1 MCQYL
6 CRHDT
11 SMAFVGFSLTLS
23 TKGYWPLLNVDGLCT
38 FSIESDM
45 GMRGIILLAIE
56 KEFGFPSRSAKC
68 DGDIV
73 CFGN

>member
-1 MCQYL
+1 
-6 CRHDT
+6 
-11 SMAFVGFSLTLS
+11 MAFVGFLS
-23 TKGYWPLLNVDGLCT
+23 PPKGYWPLLNVDGLCT